1 MPFLGGGLRG
11 PKGDTGDTG
20 ASGTTTIAQV
30 DDLMSRSLYR
40 DFATLKNLNDHGT
53 GPAITFTRASGA
65 TYFDANGEL
74 QTAAEDEPRFDH
86 SQDGAARSLGLLI
99 EEART
104 NSLRNSQAGGSTVGT
119 HTGGSGAGGV
129 LPTNWIWTAAGLDL
143 DVVGTGTEDGLS
155 YIDIRFYGTT
165 NSSSAALGYEA
176 QSQIVA
182 ENGQTWSASH
192 YVRTVAGDLTNI
204 TQVATQIR
212 QNNSSTQVAGTSTA
226 FTPTAS
232 YQRATATTTIA
243 DATVD
248 RVVERLIFTFSS
260 GVAIDLTLRIAAP
273 QLELGAFPTSYIP
286 TTTAAATRSVD
297 VAVVESPNFAGSSNN
312 EESTLLGEYIFGNS
326 VPSIRML
333 QLDNGANDERLC
345 LALTSSSTPQNFGQ
359 TGGSTTL
366 ASSPDTGEITV
377 GDVYKT
383 GAAFAANNM
392 IAASNGTLGIL
403 DSSGAMP
410 AGPLGRLTVSG
421 TTARGHWIRKI
432 AYYPKRLTNALLE
445 QLTT

>member
-1 MPFLGGGLRG
+1 MIQGFSGGLLNREL
-11 PKGDTGDTG
+11 
-20 ASGTTTIAQV
+20 IYNL
-30 DDLMSRSLYR
+30 DLPSFQR
-40 DFATLKNLNDHGT
+40 DFASVKTLDHGT

-65 TYFDANGEL
+65 TFFDVNGVL
-74 QTAAEDEPRFDH
+74 QTAANDVARFDH
-86 SQDGAARSLGLLI
+86 SQDGAASSLGLLI

-119 HTGGSGAGGV
+119 HTGGTGAGGV
-129 LPTNWIWTAAGLDL
+129 LPTNWIWTGAGLDL

-182 ENGQTWSASH
+182 ENGQTWSASQ

-243 DATVD
+243 DATVN
-248 RVVERLIFTFSS
+248 RVVERLIFSFSS

-273 QLELGAFPTSYIP
+273 QLELGAFATSYIP
-286 TTTAAATRSVD
+286 TTTAAATRSAD
-297 VAVVESPNFAGSSNN
+297 SAVVTPISSFYNQVEGTLFAEAQVATNRSYGGVTFRHILQTSSAANDSSN
-312 EESTLLGEYIFGNS
+312 LGMIVTS
-326 VPSIRML
+326 VNAFMSEVR
-333 QLDNGANDERLC
+333 DN
-345 LALTSSSTPQNFGQ
+345 SSSQSILSSGSN
-359 TGGSTTL
+359 TGDIFKL
-366 ASSPDTGEITV
+366 SS
-377 GDVYKT
+377 VYKT
-383 GAAFAANNM
+383 NDFAFSANGVAAV
-392 IAASNGTLGIL
+392 T
-403 DSSGAMP
+403 DSSGIP
-410 AGPLGRLTVSG
+410 PTTSTVEQLTLGRVRDSNALG
-421 TTARGHWIRKI
+421 TLNGHIRKI